1 MLNMLGAVEMA
12 VVDVVEAEAEVGVD
26 EAEGETVGFPV
37 QQAGIVIG
45 TDKGQT
51 LDMTTGMVVVLA
63 APAEDMAETVGEE
76 DMVDT
81 EAEEAGAGME
91 DVVTQVTEVAA
102 EVAEAVVVADME
114 EGDIVVVEEIEE
126 GMEEIEEGTEEIE
139 EGMGET
145 IMAEVATA
153 VTTVEA
159 HLEAIR
165 VEAPEAVAAEADTT
179 TLTVMVVVVVVAVAE
194 VVEEGM
200 ADMADE
206 GAAKSSPFLTHLC
219 AHVQRPFGVLF

>member
-26 EAEGETVGFPV
+26 EAEGGIVGLPV

-51 LDMTTGMVVVLA
+51 LDMTTGMVLVLA
-63 APAEDMAETVGEE
+63 AVEDMAETVGEE

-81 EAEEAGAGME
+81 EAAEAGAGME
-91 DVVTQVTEVAA
+91 DVVTEVTEVAA
-102 EVAEAVVVADME
+102 EVAGAEVVADME
-114 EGDIVVVEEIEE
+114 EGDMVVVGEIEE

-139 EGMGET
+139 VGMEET
-145 IMAEVATA
+145 VMAEVATA

-179 TLTVMVVVVVVAVAE
+179 TLTVMVVAAAVVVAE
-194 VVEEGM
+194 EEEGT
-200 ADMADE
+200 ADMAGE

-219 AHVQRPFGVLF
+219 AHVQRLFGVLF